1 MGEQLLAALSN
12 KKYLQPE
19 FNKEIQL
26 CVELVDMPREDY
38 FKQVV

>member
-1 MGEQLLAALSN
+1 MGDQLLAALSN
-12 KKYLQPE
+12 KNYLQQE

-26 CVELVDMPREDY
+26 CVELVDMPKEDY

>member
-1 MGEQLLAALSN
+1 N
-12 KKYLQPE
+12 KKYLQQG